1 MVLFGRLA
9 GVYIRCTFCSISML
23 KAQSLP
29 SCPLR
34 TISDPHSAW
43 RGAGRIRCNLGSSF
57 CATKR
62 FSIYTSAL
70 RGGDL
75 SRQLTQ
81 SLF

>member
-1 MVLFGRLA
+1 MVLLGRLA
-9 GVYIRCTFCSISML
+9 GVYIRCAFCSIRMS

-34 TISDPHSAW
+34 TISDPHSTW
-43 RGAGRIRCNLGSSF
+43 RGAGRLRCNLGSSF

-70 RGGDL
+70 RAGNYPDY
-75 SRQLTQ
+75 
-81 SLF
+81 